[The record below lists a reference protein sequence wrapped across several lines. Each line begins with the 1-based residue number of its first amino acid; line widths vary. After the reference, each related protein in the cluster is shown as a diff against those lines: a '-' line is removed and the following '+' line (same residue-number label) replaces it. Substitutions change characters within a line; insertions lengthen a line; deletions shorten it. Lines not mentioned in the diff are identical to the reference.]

1 MKQSVWMSMSSDE
14 NIRMFQAL
22 SLWLQDSFGHVDSG
36 FTQTS
41 AFFKAGLTAAD
52 EQLMSSPFSHT
63 PLSPPPSQL
72 LSIQHTN
79 CSSTF
84 I

>member
-1 MKQSVWMSMSSDE
+1 MIGCDMKQSVWMSMSSDE

-41 AFFKAGLTAAD
+41 AFFKLD
-52 EQLMSSPFSHT
+52 SPRQMNS
-63 PLSPPPSQL
+63 
-72 LSIQHTN
+72 
-79 CSSTF
+79 
-84 I
+84 